1 MSSSIDSAS
10 SYSFP
15 VASFT
20 HARHPKWGDPAH
32 PCAAAASRAPGL
44 SRNHTGEGRNSDRFR
59 GAGLASRTGH
69 THPRQRTPAR
79 GDFYGRYSNVSSG
92 HVAPSATS

>member
-1 MSSSIDSAS
+1 VIIPWRSSGGRRPEAECRW
-10 SYSFP
+10 
-15 VASFT
+15 
-20 HARHPKWGDPAH
+20 RH
-32 PCAAAASRAPGL
+32 
-44 SRNHTGEGRNSDRFR
+44 NRFR